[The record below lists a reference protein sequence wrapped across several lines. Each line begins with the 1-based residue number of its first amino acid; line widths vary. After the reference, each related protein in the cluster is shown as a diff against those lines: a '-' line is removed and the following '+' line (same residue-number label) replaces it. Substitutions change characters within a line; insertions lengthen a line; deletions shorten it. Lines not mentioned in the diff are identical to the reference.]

1 MELVTSE
8 PVLVTGGTGFLA
20 AHLIQQLL
28 VRGYRVRV
36 TVRSPSQAAAVFG
49 AYGRISGV
57 HERLEIMEADLT
69 KEDRW

>member
-1 MELVTSE
+1 MSNNLQYQ
-8 PVLVTGGTGFLA
+8 
-20 AHLIQQLL
+20 HLRTYTPLFASYLQLL